1 MQADCESRGAQV
13 VLKALDVTDRAA
25 TEAWVSAMDEEHC
38 VDMVVANAGVS
49 GSTAGVEPDDVADLT
64 RKVFAANVDG
74 VFNTVLPLVAPMK
87 ARGAG
92 QIVLMASQASFAP
105 TFMYSYGA
113 TKAAVRFWG
122 EGLRQDLAAWGVAV
136 NVVCP
141 GFVRSP
147 MTDEFTFDMLGL
159 VDMQGAVAATK
170 EGLEANTAVICFPAV
185 VTIATSVLNAV
196 APTLRDVLA
205 RLGVLH
211 SWRQRRSQEARQGA
225 MW

>member
-105 TFMYSYGA
+105 MNSFAYNGS
-113 TKAAVRFWG
+113 KAAVRFWG

-147 MTDEFTFDMLGL
+147 MTDMNSFAMPGMVEMPEAVEAIAAGL
-159 VDMQGAVAATK
+159 SRNDAIISFPAITYVAAGFMGSLSGTVRDAMARARISPALKARKSTK
-170 EGLEANTAVICFPAV
+170 PR
-185 VTIATSVLNAV
+185 TSK
-196 APTLRDVLA
+196 
-205 RLGVLH
+205 
-211 SWRQRRSQEARQGA
+211 
-225 MW
+225 